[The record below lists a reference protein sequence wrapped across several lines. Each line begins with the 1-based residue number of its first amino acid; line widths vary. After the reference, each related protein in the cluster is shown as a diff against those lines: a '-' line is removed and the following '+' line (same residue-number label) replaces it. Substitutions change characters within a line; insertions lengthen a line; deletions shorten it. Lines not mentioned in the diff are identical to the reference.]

1 MFELLSRAV
10 LPILSLKNALADWAG
25 IAHRLAEPPR
35 KRVRQTHKL
44 LDILS

>member
-10 LPILSLKNALADWAG
+10 LPILSLKNALADWSS
-25 IAHRLAEPPR
+25 IAHRLAESPR
-35 KRVRQTHKL
+35 KRIRQTVRL